1 MDLRQ
6 HDSMITVRKRL
17 ALVGQKGYRPHP
29 VVGVILAV
37 GVLLI
42 VGVVFGQILR
52 DYEAETSFMANTL
65 VIPRSDPNY
74 LGVHG
79 KITTLDPVRGDL
91 VMRLSFEPKG
101 HLLAPD
107 EVSPAET
114 LVLDANS
121 VEGEAQQFYLAGVT
135 MDPLDITLNVD
146 GTASSYPF
154 DHHTAQLVLD
164 LGQPLPNKQGPPV
177 KGEMLDYTPVPI
189 ALSLTAVQPGYRIV
203 LQQVGPFEDGI
214 VRVKLTVRRS
224 LTVISF
230 AMFVMIVEWLL
241 ALGTLAVT
249 LMVTI
254 RGRRPD
260 VAIFAWLATMLFA
273 LPPLRAVM
281 PGVPPIGT
289 LGDFLSF
296 FWAVG
301 MVAVCLIIL
310 VVDWVL
316 RAPG

>member
-6 HDSMITVRKRL
+6 HDPVISLRKEL
-17 ALVGQKGYRPHP
+17 ALARRKGYRPHP
-29 VVGVILAV
+29 VLMVTLAAV
-37 GVLLI
+37 VLLI
-42 VGVVFGQILR
+42 VGLVLSQILR

-65 VIPRSDPNY
+65 VIPGSNPDSLEVN
-74 LGVHG
+74 G
-79 KITTLDPVRGDL
+79 KITKLDPVRGDL
-91 VMRLSFEPKG
+91 VMRLSFVPKG
-101 HLLAPD
+101 RLLAPD
-107 EVSPAET
+107 EVAPAET

-121 VEGEAQQFYLAGVT
+121 VEGEAQQFYPAGVT

-146 GTASSYPF
+146 GTASNYPF
-154 DHHTAQLVLD
+154 DRHAAQLVLD
-164 LGQPLPNKQGPPV
+164 LGQPLSEKEGPPV
-177 KGEMLDYTPVPI
+177 RGELLEYTPVPI
-189 ALSLTAVQPGYRIV
+189 ALNLTAVQPGYRIA

-224 LTVISF
+224 LTVISVT
-230 AMFVMIVEWLL
+230 MFVMIVEWLL

-249 LMVTI
+249 LVVAI

-273 LPPLRAVM
+273 LPPLRDVM

-301 MVAVCLIIL
+301 IVAVCLIIL